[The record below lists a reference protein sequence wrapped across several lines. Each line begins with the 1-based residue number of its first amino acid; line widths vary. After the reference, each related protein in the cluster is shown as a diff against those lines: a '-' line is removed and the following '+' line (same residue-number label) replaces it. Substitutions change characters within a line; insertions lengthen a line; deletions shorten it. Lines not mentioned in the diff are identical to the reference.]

1 MDAHVADAG
10 QARERVRRDGAAE
23 VDLEA
28 AQRPLLEIG
37 DRLDREQATLSDDA
51 DPVAQVLHLGQLMR
65 RDEDGAALGAGLL
78 AEVLELELD
87 EGIQARG
94 GLVED
99 DQVRPDYEGSDET
112 DLLLVSA
119 RQALDALGR
128 IELEALDQPVAVDG
142 VDRAVEVPQVG
153 QQLATVSSE

>member
-1 MDAHVADAG
+1 
-10 QARERVRRDGAAE
+10 
-23 VDLEA
+23 
-28 AQRPLLEIG
+28 
-37 DRLDREQATLSDDA
+37 
-51 DPVAQVLHLGQLMR
+51 MR
-65 RDEDGAALGAGLL
+65 RDEVGAALGAGLL

-128 IELEALDQPVAVDG
+128 IELEALDQPVAVDA